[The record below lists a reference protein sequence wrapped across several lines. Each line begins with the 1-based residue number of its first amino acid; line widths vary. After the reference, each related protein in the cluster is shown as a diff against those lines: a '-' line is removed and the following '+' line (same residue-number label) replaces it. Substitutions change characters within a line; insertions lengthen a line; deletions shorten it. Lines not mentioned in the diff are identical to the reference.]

1 MIDEDAAASGAAF
14 AQLAAFLTGGR
25 LTGVVAD
32 LEHELDGTDASG
44 AAAAAQSA
52 GMHPELLTAALLV
65 RRDLGRLNDLVHA
78 AAISLALP
86 LILGPGER
94 LANRPSLA
102 AGNDPTRLFDVET
115 NMRVAEFKLS
125 LWSGTDAMRKRGV
138 FHDLVH
144 LAADGSGRRPE
155 LYVAGALPLRFLR
168 SSLSTAGWA
177 LNRGADSTRELFLDR
192 FGSLDMSIRDFTA
205 GPASRV
211 RLFDLAEMLPQV
223 RDALSDRQ
231 TRAPNASVER
241 TMEAT
246 ELLRNGDPT

>member
-1 MIDEDAAASGAAF
+1 
-14 AQLAAFLTGGR
+14 
-25 LTGVVAD
+25 
-32 LEHELDGTDASG
+32 
-44 AAAAAQSA
+44 
-52 GMHPELLTAALLV
+52 V

-168 SSLSTAGWA
+168 GSRSTARWA
-177 LNRGADSTRELFLDR
+177 LNRGADSTRDLFLDR
-192 FGSLDMSIRDFTA
+192 FGSLDTSIRDFTA
-205 GPASRV
+205 GPASHV
-211 RLFDLAEMLPQV
+211 RLVDLADVLPQV
-223 RDALSDRQ
+223 RVALSDRQ
-231 TRAPNASVER
+231 ARAPSASGESS
-241 TMEAT
+241 TEAP
-246 ELLRNGDPT
+246 ELLQAGGAT

>member
-1 MIDEDAAASGAAF
+1 VIDAEASEAF

-25 LTGVVAD
+25 LTGVVAE

-52 GMHPELLTAALLV
+52 GMNPELLTAALLV

-78 AAISLALP
+78 AAIGVALP
-86 LILGPGER
+86 LILGPGEK

-115 NMRVAEFKLS
+115 NVRVAEFKLS

-144 LAADGSGRRPE
+144 LAADSSGRRPE

-168 SSLSTAGWA
+168 SSRSTARWA
-177 LNRGADSTRELFLDR
+177 LDHGADSTRDLFLDR
-192 FGSLDMSIRDFTA
+192 FGSLDVSIRDFTA

-211 RLFDLAEMLPQV
+211 RLVDLAEMLPQV
-223 RDALSDRQ
+223 RVALSARE
-231 TRAPNASVER
+231 TRAPNAPVER
-241 TMEAT
+241 TTEAA
-246 ELLRNGDPT
+246 ELFRAGGAT